1 MLMHFTSIYRKPK
14 GKMAVINSNRD
25 DIPVGSGTLPWHS
38 NAIPIVMKPS
48 VKPGTAWWC
57 KFPDD

>member
-14 GKMAVINSNRD
+14 GKMVVINSNRN
-25 DIPVGSGTLPWHS
+25 DIPVGTGTLPWRS

-48 VKPGTAWWC
+48 VEPEKA
-57 KFPDD
+57 